1 MSNPPFLTGLGRVLD
16 SAGVKWTGVPGW
28 ETRTGYTREGE
39 PRGYDEIYGAVIH
52 TTESPD
58 SAFAKAAAGHRAYR
72 DPEAPT
78 LDVVADRWGTR
89 GSHTY
94 ALLIA
99 RDGTVRL
106 IAAGPGWQ
114 AGRGT
119 WPTHVA
125 GPNPGVR
132 DGEANFHTIGISM
145 DANGSAWPV
154 TEAQLATL
162 VRVLVQLKR
171 EWSPDRFEVMMHG
184 EWQPVGFPGAEGR
197 TDPTRIPGG
206 WDAIRRAVDAG
217 AWPVKSKPSTPSTP
231 AARPASGAGTYSVRA
246 GDTLGRIAKT
256 HGTTW
261 QALAKLNGLANPNVI
276 AVGQVLKVPAPP
288 TDPSVPDVVVRPG
301 DTLSKISKRTGVP
314 VAELV
319 RLNRLKDP
327 NTILVGQVLKVIA

>member
-16 SAGVKWTGVPGW
+16 SAGVKWDGVPGW
-28 ETRTGYTREGE
+28 ETRTGYTEDRTGA
-39 PRGYDEIYGAVIH
+39 PRGYSDVYGAVIH

-58 SAFAKAAAGHRAYR
+58 SAFAKAAAGDRAYR
-72 DPEAPT
+72 DPQAPT

-94 ALLIA
+94 AILIA

-114 AGRGT
+114 AGHGT
-119 WPTHVA
+119 WPTKVA

-145 DANGSAWPV
+145 DANSSKYPV
-154 TEAQLATL
+154 TEAQLVTL
-162 VRVLVQLKR
+162 VKILVQLKK
-171 EWSPDRFEVMMHG
+171 EWSPDRFEVIMHG

-197 TDPTRIPGG
+197 TDPTGIPGG

-217 AWPVKSKPSTPSTP
+217 AWPVKPKPSTPSTP
-231 AARPASGAGTYSVRA
+231 AARPASGSGTYIVQA
-246 GDTLGRIAKT
+246 GDYLGRIAKA

-261 QALAKLNGLANPNVI
+261 QDLAKLNALPDPNSIEVGQRLRVPGSYIVAKGEGLASI
-276 AVGQVLKVPAPP
+276 ARRHGLTVDQLAALNGLTRNSTIHPGQ
-288 TDPSVPDVVVRPG
+288 
-301 DTLSKISKRTGVP
+301 TLR
-314 VAELV
+314 VA
-319 RLNRLKDP
+319 
-327 NTILVGQVLKVIA
+327 

>member
-16 SAGVKWTGVPGW
+16 TALGKDGWTGVPGW
-28 ETRTGYTREGE
+28 ETRTGYTDPDSGA
-39 PRGYDEIYGAVIH
+39 PRGYDEVYGAVIH

-72 DPEAPT
+72 DPEAPA

-94 ALLIA
+94 AILIA

-114 AGRGT
+114 AGHGT
-119 WPTHVA
+119 WPTKVA

-145 DANGSAWPV
+145 DANSSKYPV
-154 TEAQLATL
+154 TEAQLVTL
-162 VRVLVQLKR
+162 VKILVQLKK
-171 EWSPDRFEVMMHG
+171 EWAPDRFEIIMHG
-184 EWQPVGFPGAEGR
+184 EWQPVGYPGAEGR

-217 AWPVKSKPSTPSTP
+217 AWPVKSQPAPSATP
-231 AARPASGAGTYSVRA
+231 AARPTSSAGTYTVRA
-246 GDTLGRIAKT
+246 GDTLGRIAKA

-261 QALAKLNGLANPNVI
+261 QALAKLNGLADPNVI
-276 AVGQVLKVPAPP
+276 EVGQVLKVPAVP
-288 TDPSVPDVVVRPG
+288 THTVAKGESLWGISRRYGLTVDQLAALNGITRTSTIYPG
-301 DTLSKISKRTGVP
+301 DIL
-314 VAELV
+314 
-319 RLNRLKDP
+319 RL
-327 NTILVGQVLKVIA
+327 A

>member
-1 MSNPPFLTGLGRVLD
+1 MPIPFLTGLGRVLD
-16 SAGVKWTGVPGW
+16 SAGVKWSGVPGW
-28 ETRTGYTREGE
+28 ETRTGYTDPDSGA
-39 PRGYDEIYGAVIH
+39 PRGYDDVYGAVIH

-58 SAFAKAAAGHRAYR
+58 SAFEKAAAGHRAYR
-72 DPEAPT
+72 DQQAPT

-114 AGRGT
+114 AGHGT
-119 WPTHVA
+119 WPTKVA

-145 DANGSAWPV
+145 DANSSKYPV
-154 TEAQLATL
+154 TEAQLVTL
-162 VRVLVQLKR
+162 VKILVQLRK
-171 EWSPDRFEVMMHG
+171 EWSPDRFEILMHG
-184 EWQPVGFPGAEGR
+184 EWQPVGHPGAEGR
-197 TDPTRIPGG
+197 TDPTGIPGG

-217 AWPVKSKPSTPSTP
+217 AWPVKSKPAPS

-246 GDTLGRIAKT
+246 GDTLGRIAKA

-276 AVGQVLKVPAPP
+276 EVGQVLKVPAPP
-288 TDPSVPDVVVRPG
+288 THTVAKGEGLWGIARRYGLTVDQLAALNGLTRTSTIHPG
-301 DTLSKISKRTGVP
+301 QTL
-314 VAELV
+314 
-319 RLNRLKDP
+319 RL
-327 NTILVGQVLKVIA
+327 A

>member
-1 MSNPPFLTGLGRVLD
+1 MPIPFLTGLGRVLD
-16 SAGVKWTGVPGW
+16 TAVGRDNWTGVPGW
-28 ETRTGYTREGE
+28 ETRTGYTDPDSGK
-39 PRGYDEIYGAVIH
+39 PRGYDDVYGAVIH
-52 TTESPD
+52 TTD
-58 SAFAKAAAGHRAYR
+58 TKDAAFAKAAAGDRAYR
-72 DPEAPT
+72 DPQAPT

-94 ALLIA
+94 AILIA

-119 WPTHVA
+119 WPTKVA

-154 TEAQLATL
+154 TEAQLVTL
-162 VRVLVQLKR
+162 VKILVQLRK
-171 EWSPDRFEVMMHG
+171 EWAPDRFEILMHG

-197 TDPTRIPGG
+197 TDPTRVPGG

-217 AWPVKSKPSTPSTP
+217 AWPVKSKPSTP

-246 GDTLGRIAKT
+246 GDTLGRIAKA

-261 QALAKLNGLANPNVI
+261 QALAKLNALADPNRLK
-276 AVGQVLKVPAPP
+276 VGQVLKVPAVP
-288 TDPSVPDVVVRPG
+288 THTVAKGESLWGIARRYGLTVDQLAALNGLTRNSTIHPG
-301 DTLSKISKRTGVP
+301 QTLR
-314 VAELV
+314 VA
-319 RLNRLKDP
+319 
-327 NTILVGQVLKVIA
+327 